1 MQLNIESIGSVESP
15 VSDAETLDAG
25 WGDVVADIVINPN
38 YARGLTGIEDWSHVL
53 VIFVMHEAPFDPAEH
68 LVFRPKQRAD
78 MPAVGAFAQRSRYY
92 PNSIG
97 ITVVKVL
104 SVASNR
110 LTVRGLDA
118 INGTPVLAL
127 KPYAPVFDNVHDPA
141 VPVWFVRLMQGDF
154 D

>member
-1 MQLNIESIGSVESP
+1 MQLNIEPIGTVASA

-25 WGDVVADIVINPN
+25 WSQVVADIVINPD
-38 YARGLTGIEDWSHVL
+38 YEPALIGIEDWSHVL
-53 VIFVMHEAPFDPAEH
+53 VIFVMHEAHFDPAAH
-68 LVFRPKQRAD
+68 LVFRPKQRDD

-97 ITVVKVL
+97 ITAVKVL
-104 SVASNR
+104 RVSANR
-110 LTVRGLDA
+110 LTVQGLDA
-118 INGTPVLAL
+118 IDGTPVLAI

-154 D
+154 E